1 LAKVL
6 LLEEVLVIE
15 TRLLRWEELHLTT
28 RRTDTHQHARV
39 MLRREDVT
47 IERRNLECNEPN
59 Q

>member
-1 LAKVL
+1 MIIS

-15 TRLLRWEELHLTT
+15 TRRLLREELHFTT
-28 RRTDTHQHARV
+28 RWTDTHQPARV

-47 IERRNLECNEPN
+47 IERLDLECNEPN